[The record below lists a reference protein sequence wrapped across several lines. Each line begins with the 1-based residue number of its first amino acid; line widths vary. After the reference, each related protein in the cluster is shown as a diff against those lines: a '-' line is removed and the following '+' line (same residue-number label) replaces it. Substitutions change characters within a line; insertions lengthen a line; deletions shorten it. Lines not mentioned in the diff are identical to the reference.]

1 LNAQTLQKE
10 ENEMSQKIRVLMVD
24 DEAQFRATTERI
36 LTRRGFQTIMAASG
50 EEAIEKLDKNPDVV
64 VLDIKMPGMDGHETL
79 HEIKKRLPELPVIIL
94 TGHGALPSARDARD
108 KGAFDYLTKPC
119 DIDTL
124 AAKISE
130 AYQQEH
136 REEVQG
142 EKTVREVMI
151 PIEDYTTLNQESTIK
166 EAIDKL
172 RESFFAKAS
181 TSRIMETGHRSILVF
196 DDRGKIIGILA
207 IIDLLQA
214 IMPGYLS
221 APKPSTADSIQYS
234 PMFWTGM
241 FQREV
246 IRLARK
252 KIRDVMSPAPR
263 TIDAHANLMEAANTI
278 DYQNKRRLAVMDSGE
293 VVGIIRE
300 QDLFFEIEKI
310 LRKE

>member
-1 LNAQTLQKE
+1 
-10 ENEMSQKIRVLMVD
+10 MSQKIKVLMVD

-50 EEAIEKLDKNPDVV
+50 EEALKKLDEKPDVV

-79 HEIKKRLPELPVIIL
+79 HEIKKRLPDLPVIIL
-94 TGHGALPSARDARD
+94 TGHGALPSAREARE

-130 AYQQEH
+130 AHRQEL
-136 REEVQG
+136 REEVPV

-151 PIEDYTTLNQESTIK
+151 PIEDYTTLNQDSTIK

-172 RESFFAKAS
+172 RESFLAKVS

-196 DDRGKIIGILA
+196 DNRGKIMGILA

-246 IRLARK
+246 VRLGAK
-252 KIRDVMSPAPR
+252 KIKDVMSPAPH
-263 TIDAHANLMEAANTI
+263 TINADANLMEAAYTMV
-278 DYQNKRRLAVMDSGE
+278 YQNKRRLTVMDSGE
-293 VVGIIRE
+293 VVGVIRE

-310 LRKE
+310 LR